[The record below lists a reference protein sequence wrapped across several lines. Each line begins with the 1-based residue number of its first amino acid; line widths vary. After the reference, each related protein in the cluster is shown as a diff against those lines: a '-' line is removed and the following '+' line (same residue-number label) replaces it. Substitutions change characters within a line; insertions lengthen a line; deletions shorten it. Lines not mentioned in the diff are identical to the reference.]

1 MDKENEGVLTP
12 RNRVIS
18 ESTGLFKLQL
28 SPQRNLAQTSPTR
41 SKGLKVSVPIV
52 EQIREPSL
60 TKSDLLVKY
69 ASKQAKLMEVEKQ
82 AEMLRFELLEL
93 QAQLH
98 LEINKDRPL
107 ENIKSR
113 ANEEVS
119 ILKKKVSTMFL
130 ANWPV
135 GQDKEASVEPKPEQ
149 NSNHQIP
156 PEQPNQQIISNQPN
170 HQVHPTHQV
179 HPDRPSSRLTLL
191 PGPELTKKASNMFLS
206 NHQLMKKK
214 ASTIFNNQETMKKAS
229 TIFATN
235 QEAVK
240 KKAST
245 MFNNAFLADV
255 RDRIDHQQAEID
267 KFAKRGSHL
276 ARDFFTSLTPRK
288 EKAVAGVDSSF
299 MFENVET
306 ASEDSVGDILSQ
318 SILLSEDD
326 TVDQVDIDDYSSS
339 EE

>member
-1 MDKENEGVLTP
+1 MDKENAGVLTP

-28 SPQRNLAQTSPTR
+28 SPQRNLSQTSPTR
-41 SKGLKVSVPIV
+41 SKGLKVRVPIV

-60 TKSDLLVKY
+60 TKSDLLAKY

-107 ENIKSR
+107 ENIKMR
-113 ANEEVS
+113 ANEEVNM
-119 ILKKKVSTMFL
+119 LKKKVSTMFL

-135 GQDKEASVEPKPEQ
+135 GQDKEESAEIKPER
-149 NSNHQIP
+149 NNLQIP
-156 PEQPNQQIISNQPN
+156 PDQPNHQTIPNQPN
-170 HQVHPTHQV
+170 HQIHPNST
-179 HPDRPSSRLTLL
+179 PNLSTLL

-229 TIFATN
+229 TIFTAN

-255 RDRIDHQQAEID
+255 RDRIDQQQAEID

-276 ARDFFTSLTPRK
+276 AKDFFTSLTPRK
-288 EKAVAGVDSSF
+288 EKAVVGVDSSF
-299 MFENVET
+299 VFENVET
-306 ASEDSVGDILSQ
+306 PTVDSVGDILSQ
-318 SILLSEDD
+318 SILLSDDD